1 MEEDNSLFS
10 LSIDPATKI
19 HLAETARWA
28 RFLAI
33 IGFVLIVFMVA
44 LGVYS
49 SLTISRYEDMFN
61 GYRGSRSIVDS
72 VGVGVSIVYV
82 IMAVVAF
89 FPLLFMLR
97 FANQMRSALSSN
109 NQALLTSSFQ
119 NLKIYFRYLGI
130 ITIIFLVLTILSLFM
145 GIAGRAI

>member
-1 MEEDNSLFS
+1 MEENNSLFS
-10 LSIDPATKI
+10 LSIDPATKV

-33 IGFVLIVFMVA
+33 IGFVFIVFMVA

-61 GYRGSRSIVDS
+61 GYRGNRSFVDS
-72 VGVGVSIVYV
+72 VGVGVSVMYV

-97 FANQMRSALSSN
+97 FANQMRNALSSN

-119 NLKIYFRYLGI
+119 NLKVYFRYLGI
-130 ITIIFLVLTILSLFM
+130 ITIILLVLTILSLFM

>member
-1 MEEDNSLFS
+1 MNESDSLFS
-10 LSIDPATKI
+10 LAIDPSTKA
-19 HLAETARWA
+19 HLSETARWA

-33 IGFVLIVFMVA
+33 AGIVFIVFLVA

-61 GYRGSRSIVDS
+61 GYPGQRGFMDSI
-72 VGVGVSIVYV
+72 GVGVTVIYV
-82 IMAVVAF
+82 LMALVAF

-97 FANQMRSALSSN
+97 FANQMKDALTSN
-109 NQALLTSSFQ
+109 NQTLLTSSFQ

-130 ITIIFLVLTILSLFM
+130 VTIIFIVLTALSLFM
-145 GIAGRAI
+145 GLLGQAI